1 MLLDAMF
8 PFLIFVTL
16 MVSTPGPGNL
26 TLLAIGQSTGF
37 RSGLPFL
44 GGCLVGM
51 GLLNA
56 LTGFGLG
63 RLVAAS
69 PALGAGLKAV
79 GTAYIL
85 YLGWKILN
93 MQIGEART
101 SRRFSLWEGCVLH
114 PLSPK
119 SWAMSLTGAVQ
130 FINPARPLAPQ
141 VAVFALSF
149 TIAQILFHGMWLGAG
164 SSVLGL
170 LGQGRV
176 LKTCNVAAAG
186 LMVGATVW
194 ALFV

>member
-1 MLLDAMF
+1 MLLDAMP
-8 PFLIFVTL
+8 PFLLFVTL
-16 MVSTPGPGNL
+16 MVITPGPGNL

-37 RSGLPFL
+37 ASGLPFL
-44 GGCLVGM
+44 GGCLLGM
-51 GLLNA
+51 GLLNT
-56 LTGFGLG
+56 LCGFGLG

-69 PALGAGLKAV
+69 PVLGAGLKIA

-101 SRRFSLWEGCVLH
+101 ARRFTLWEGCALH

-130 FINPARPLAPQ
+130 FINPARPLGPQ
-141 VAVFALSF
+141 VAVFVLSF
-149 TIAQILFHGMWLGAG
+149 TVAQILFHGMWLGAG

-176 LKTCNVAAAG
+176 LKTCNVTAAS
-186 LMVGATVW
+186 LMVGVTVW

>member
-1 MLLDAMF
+1 MLLDAML
-8 PFLIFVTL
+8 PFLLFVTL
-16 MVSTPGPGNL
+16 MVITPGPGNL

-37 RSGLPFL
+37 ASGLPFL

-51 GLLNA
+51 GLLNT
-56 LTGFGLG
+56 LCGFGLG

-69 PALGAGLKAV
+69 PMLGIALKAV

-93 MQIGEART
+93 LQIGETRAT
-101 SRRFSLWEGCVLH
+101 KRFTLWEGCILH

-130 FINPARPLAPQ
+130 FINPARPLTPQ
-141 VAVFALSF
+141 VAVFTLSF
-149 TIAQILFHGMWLGAG
+149 TVAQVLFHGMWLGAG
-164 SSVLGL
+164 STVLGM

-176 LKTCNVAAAG
+176 LKTCNVSAAA

>member
-1 MLLDAMF
+1 MLLDAMI
-8 PFLIFVTL
+8 PFVLFVIL
-16 MVSTPGPGNL
+16 MVVTPGPGNL

-44 GGCLVGM
+44 GGCLAGM

-69 PALGAGLKAV
+69 PVLGAGLKAV

-85 YLGWKILN
+85 YLGWKILH
-93 MQIGEART
+93 MQIGAARDP
-101 SRRFSLWEGCVLH
+101 RRFSFWEGCVLH

-130 FINPARPLAPQ
+130 FLNPARPLGLQ
-141 VAVFALSF
+141 VAVFVLSF
-149 TIAQILFHGMWLGAG
+149 TVAQILFHGMWLGAG
-164 SSVLGL
+164 SSVLGM
-170 LGQGRV
+170 LGRGRV
-176 LKTCNVAAAG
+176 LQACNVGAAG